1 MTCNKLDQLVAKEVM
16 GYKWWRSSSGCVLTK
31 AVGLDSNCWTP
42 IDAPDDDEDVYADH
56 DLPTCPSFSTD
67 IKAAWR
73 VVEEMRKRG
82 FDSIVNSGA
91 AGKTPDG
98 WDGPCRACFS
108 INDLNTDSICLD
120 YADPEH
126 GNKYYDHECES
137 FPEAICVAALLAS
150 GVKIG
155 DSK

>member
-1 MTCNKLDQLVAKEVM
+1 MNKLDQLVAKEVM
-16 GYKWWRSSSGCVLTK
+16 GYHWWRSSSGCVLTK

-108 INDLNTDSICLD
+108 VEEREVSWD
-120 YADPEH
+120 YDDDKIRTYHEH
-126 GNKYYDHECES
+126 SCES